1 MVKNRRAWLDE
12 VVGQI
17 RFVPDRK
24 AVFEELTAHIQ
35 DRSDD
40 LASRGYT
47 REEAEARTLLAMG
60 DPIEVGKQLDAVH
73 KPWLGWLWKVSRWL
87 VFLAIAAVAICWFNY
102 GGDPFSAWTGE
113 STFEQ
118 QVAWNTEKFGL
129 RYAVESD
136 AQTEWRRYT
145 FRVTDVVRYRD
156 YDKLSFRL
164 VIDGF
169 LPWEECL
176 RLDEMYA
183 VDSLGNR
190 YDNMAS
196 MYYNYLPNAYT
207 TRDYLSIATAN
218 DRIFFSWEYDGTIEC
233 IDPAAEWFELRH
245 ERAGQIIV
253 LRVDLPGGEG
263 Q

>member
-1 MVKNRRAWLDE
+1 MAKSRREWLDE
-12 VVGQI
+12 AVGQI

-24 AVFEELTAHIQ
+24 AVFEELVAHIQ

-40 LASRGYT
+40 MVSRGYT
-47 REEAEARTLLAMG
+47 REEADDRTLRAMG
-60 DPIEVGKQLDAVH
+60 DPVEVGKQLDAVH

-87 VFLAIAAVAICWFNY
+87 VFAAVAAAVICWLSY
-102 GGDPFSAWTGE
+102 GGNPFSEWTGE

-118 QVAWNTEKFGL
+118 QTAWNAEHHTLLHTTETN
-129 RYAVESD
+129 
-136 AQTEWRRYT
+136 AQTKWGRYT
-145 FRVTDVVRYRD
+145 FRVTDVVRYED
-156 YDKLSFRL
+156 YDRLLFRL

-169 LPWEECL
+169 LPWEQCL

-190 YDNMAS
+190 YDNLQS
-196 MYYNYLPNAYT
+196 MYFSYLPNAYMQ
-207 TRDYLSIATAN
+207 DYLSIGMAN
-218 DRIFFSWEYDGTIEC
+218 DRVFFSWEYTGEIVY

-245 ERAGQIIV
+245 ERAGQNIV